1 VGNWPAG
8 VGREVFQTLD
18 SSNAEAIRRA
28 SNGERGPMWF
38 LALEQTQS
46 RARRGRPW
54 DRGEGNF
61 SASLLIRLEG
71 GPEQAALRSFIAALA
86 LRDALVEVCGRE
98 DIFSLKWPNDVLLNN
113 RKLAGILLESGI
125 DASGSYLCI
134 GIGVNLANEP
144 EPSFIEDGA
153 FAPISLRSVIG
164 NKIDPEDFLTPLAA
178 AFDHWESKF
187 QQFGFEPIRNEWLNH
202 ATRLGEVITAK
213 LMDRTEVGTFETV
226 DETGAIVLRTSKGL
240 LHLPAAEIYFGT
252 EG

>member
-1 VGNWPAG
+1 M
-8 VGREVFQTLD
+8 VFQTLD
-18 SSNAEAIRRA
+18 STNAEAIRRA
-28 SNGERGPMWF
+28 SNGDRGPTWF
-38 LALEQTQS
+38 LTLKQTQS

-54 DRGEGNF
+54 DSGEGNF
-61 SASLLIRLEG
+61 SASLLLRPEG

-86 LRDALVEVCGRE
+86 LREALVSVCGRE

-125 DASGSYLCI
+125 DASGPYLCV

-144 EPSFIEDGA
+144 DASFIEEGA
-153 FAPISLRSVIG
+153 FPPISLRSVIG
-164 NKIDPEDFLTPLAA
+164 TKVNPEAFLTSLAA
-178 AFDHWESKF
+178 AFARWETQF
-187 QQFGFEPIRNEWLNH
+187 QQYGFAPIRQEWLNH

-213 LMDRTEVGTFETV
+213 LMDRVEVGTFETV
-226 DETGAIVLRTSKGL
+226 DEAGAIVLKTPKGL

>member
-1 VGNWPAG
+1 MADWPEG

-18 SSNAEAIRRA
+18 STNAEAIRRA
-28 SNGERGPMWF
+28 SNGERGPTWF
-38 LALEQTQS
+38 LTLEQTQS

-61 SASLLIRLEG
+61 SASLLIRPEG
-71 GPEQAALRSFIAALA
+71 GPDQAALRSFIAALA
-86 LRDALVEVCGRE
+86 LREALVEVCGRE

-125 DASGSYLCI
+125 DASGTYLCI
-134 GIGVNLANEP
+134 GIGVNLATEP
-144 EPSFIEDGA
+144 DHSFIEEGA
-153 FAPISLRSVIG
+153 LAPISLRSVIG
-164 NKIDPEDFLTPLAA
+164 SKIEPEEFLTPLAA
-178 AFDHWESKF
+178 AFARWEIQF
-187 QQFGFEPIRNEWLNH
+187 QQYGFAPIRTEWLNH

>member
-1 VGNWPAG
+1 MAIWPEG
-8 VGREVFQTLD
+8 VAREVFQALD
-18 SSNAEAIRRA
+18 STNAEAIRRA
-28 SNGERGPMWF
+28 GNGERGPKWF
-38 LALEQTQS
+38 LTHEQTQS

-54 DRGEGNF
+54 DSGKGNL
-61 SASLLIRLEG
+61 SASLLLRPEG
-71 GPEQAALRSFIAALA
+71 GPEHAALRSFIAAIA

-98 DIFSLKWPNDVLLNN
+98 DIFSLKWPNDVLLNE

-125 DASGSYLCI
+125 DASGAYLCI

-144 EPSFIEDGA
+144 DPSFVEEGA
-153 FAPISLRSVIG
+153 FAPISLSSVIG
-164 NKIDPEDFLTPLAA
+164 SKIEPEEFLISLAA
-178 AFDHWESKF
+178 AFDRWET
-187 QQFGFEPIRNEWLNH
+187 QFKQYGFTPIRNEWLNH

-240 LHLPAAEIYFGT
+240 LHLPAAEIYFET

>member
-1 VGNWPAG
+1 MDNWPEG

-18 SSNAEAIRRA
+18 STNAEAIRRA
-28 SNGERGPMWF
+28 SKGENGPTWF
-38 LALEQTQS
+38 LTLEQTQS

-54 DRGEGNF
+54 DSGKGNF
-61 SASLLIRLEG
+61 AASLLIRPEG

-86 LRDALVEVCGRE
+86 LRDALIEVCGRE

-113 RKLAGILLESGI
+113 QKLAGILLESGI
-125 DASGSYLCI
+125 DSSGSYLCI

-144 EPSFIEDGA
+144 DSSFIEKGA

-164 NKIDPEDFLTPLAA
+164 TKIEPIDFLTSLAI
-178 AFDHWESKF
+178 AFDRWDT
-187 QQFGFEPIRNEWLNH
+187 QFKQYGFEPIRNEWLNH

>member
-1 VGNWPAG
+1 MDSWPEG

-18 SSNAEAIRRA
+18 STNAEAIRRA
-28 SNGERGPMWF
+28 SKGESGPAWF
-38 LALEQTQS
+38 LTLEQTQS

-54 DRGEGNF
+54 DSGKGNF
-61 SASLLIRLEG
+61 SASLLIRPKG
-71 GPEQAALRSFIAALA
+71 GPEHAALRSFIAALA

-134 GIGVNLANEP
+134 GIGVNLSNEP
-144 EPSFIEDGA
+144 DSSFIEDGA

-164 NKIDPEDFLTPLAA
+164 VKIDPENFLTLLAM
-178 AFDHWESKF
+178 AFDRWETQF
-187 QQFGFEPIRNEWLNH
+187 QQYGFEPIRNEWLNH

-213 LMDRTEVGTFETV
+213 LMGRTEVGTFETV
-226 DETGAIVLRTSKGL
+226 DEAGAIVLRTSKGL

>member
-1 VGNWPAG
+1 MDNWPEG

-18 SSNAEAIRRA
+18 STNAEAIRRA
-28 SNGERGPMWF
+28 SNGERGPKWF
-38 LALEQTQS
+38 LAVEQTQS

-61 SASLLIRLEG
+61 SASLLIRPEG

-125 DASGSYLCI
+125 DASGAYLCV
-134 GIGVNLANEP
+134 GIGVNLASEP
-144 EPSFIEDGA
+144 DPSFIEEGA
-153 FAPISLRSVIG
+153 FAPVSLSSVIG
-164 NKIDPEDFLTPLAA
+164 SKVAPEEFLPPLAT
-178 AFDHWESKF
+178 AFARWEAQF
-187 QQFGFEPIRNEWLNH
+187 QQYGFTPIRNEWLNH

>member
-1 VGNWPAG
+1 MDNWPEG
-8 VGREVFQTLD
+8 VNREVFQTLD
-18 SSNAEAIRRA
+18 STNAEAIRQA
-28 SNGERGPMWF
+28 GNGACGPKWF
-38 LALEQTQS
+38 LTLEQTQS

-54 DRGEGNF
+54 DSGEGNF
-61 SASLLIRLEG
+61 SASLLMRPEC

-86 LRDALVEVCGRE
+86 LREALVEVCGRE

-113 RKLAGILLESGI
+113 RKLAGILLESGF
-125 DASGSYLCI
+125 DASGMYLCI

-144 EPSFIEDGA
+144 DPSFVEEGA

-164 NKIDPEDFLTPLAA
+164 SKIEPEEFLTPLAA
-178 AFDHWESKF
+178 AFDRWETQF
-187 QQFGFEPIRNEWLNH
+187 QQYGFTPIRNEWLNH

-240 LHLPAAEIYFGT
+240 LHLPAAEIFFET

>member
-1 VGNWPAG
+1 MGNWPEG

-18 SSNAEAIRRA
+18 STNAEATRRA
-28 SNGERGPMWF
+28 SKGARGPIWF
-38 LALEQTQS
+38 LTHEQTQS

-54 DRGEGNF
+54 DSGKGNF
-61 SASLLIRLEG
+61 SASLLFRPEG

-86 LRDALVEVCGRE
+86 LRDSLVEVCGRE

-113 RKLAGILLESGI
+113 RKLAGILLESGR
-125 DASGSYLCI
+125 DVSGAYLCI

-144 EPSFIEDGA
+144 DTSFVENGA
-153 FAPISLRSVIG
+153 LAPISLRSVIG
-164 NKIDPEDFLTPLAA
+164 TKVEPEALLTSLAA
-178 AFDHWESKF
+178 AFDRWETQF
-187 QQFGFEPIRNEWLNH
+187 QQYGFEPIRNEWLNH